1 MPRIAFSTCLL
12 NPCLSGIALR
22 SRGSRWSCERIF
34 IAVVIATMS
43 ATFSLL
49 WRVEVSSHSLPR
61 LLHLRHVPLQKTT
74 RLLPYFRWHKAYVKH
89 TPLESCA
96 VAARPSSISCTH
108 SFSSKYCTK
117 SDARADFKKDVTSP
131 IEASAEP
138 KKEEVME
145 EKLNIFQRYKK
156 MFKEYWYVML
166 PVHIATSIVWFG
178 SFFYLATCGVDVV
191 PLLEFLG
198 LPESVISPLRKS
210 GLNYIATASA
220 MYKLATPARYT
231 VTLGGTSIAIRV
243 LVKRGLIKPMPT
255 SGKLRQ
261 MLRDKMKPQ

>member
-1 MPRIAFSTCLL
+1 MST
-12 NPCLSGIALR
+12 
-22 SRGSRWSCERIF
+22 
-34 IAVVIATMS
+34 
-43 ATFSLL
+43 TFSLL
-49 WRVEVSSHSLPR
+49 WRVEVSTCRLPR
-61 LLHLRHVPLQKTT
+61 LLHLRHIPLQKAN
-74 RLLPYFRWHKAYVKH
+74 RLLPYLRWHKAYIKP
-89 TPLESCA
+89 TSLQPCA
-96 VAARPSSISCTH
+96 TAAGPSSLSCTH

-131 IEASAEP
+131 LQASTEP
-138 KKEEVME
+138 EKEEVLE
-145 EKLNIFQRYKK
+145 EKLNVFQRYKK

-191 PLLEFLG
+191 PILEFLG

-231 VTLGGTSIAIRV
+231 VTLGGTSIAIRM

-255 SGKLRQ
+255 GGELRQ